1 VNPAIFREYD
11 IRGAA
16 DRDLPDAVVTAIG
29 AAFAAAVAERG
40 GRRVAVG
47 RDCRLTSER
56 IRDALVDGIT
66 GAGLDVLD
74 LGVVPSPLVYFA
86 ADRLEVDGAVVVTGS
101 HNPPADNGLK
111 LLIGG
116 AALHGE
122 AIADLRRRAGSPFA
136 AAASRGVIARHD
148 VAEDYLAFAAASLRL
163 GTRRPRV
170 VLDGG
175 NGAGGP
181 IGARLYRRIG
191 CEVIELYCDMDG
203 RFPNHHPDPTVEANL
218 EALRR
223 AVADSGAELGV
234 ALDGDG
240 DRIGVVD
247 GRGRVIWGDQL
258 MLLLGRDLLAE
269 VPGATFIGEVKCS
282 QAMYDGLAAAGGRPI
297 MWKVGHSLIKAKM
310 KETGA
315 VLAGE
320 MSGHLF
326 FAHRYLGFDD
336 GAYAGARVIELL
348 SRSPASLAE
357 RFDELP
363 ETESTPERRRPCPD
377 AEKAAI
383 VARVATTLRERPD
396 VREVIEIDGVRAV
409 FDGGWGLVR
418 ASNTQA
424 ALAIRCEAA
433 TAERLAEI
441 EAAIEAALA
450 AAGGES

>member
-1 VNPAIFREYD
+1 
-11 IRGAA
+11 
-16 DRDLPDAVVTAIG
+16 
-29 AAFAAAVAERG
+29 
-40 GRRVAVG
+40 
-47 RDCRLTSER
+47 
-56 IRDALVDGIT
+56 
-66 GAGLDVLD
+66 
-74 LGVVPSPLVYFA
+74 
-86 ADRLEVDGAVVVTGS
+86 
-101 HNPPADNGLK
+101 
-111 LLIGG
+111 
-116 AALHGE
+116 
-122 AIADLRRRAGSPFA
+122 
-136 AAASRGVIARHD
+136 
-148 VAEDYLAFAAASLRL
+148 
-163 GTRRPRV
+163 
-170 VLDGG
+170 
-175 NGAGGP
+175 
-181 IGARLYRRIG
+181 
-191 CEVIELYCDMDG
+191 
-203 RFPNHHPDPTVEANL
+203 
-218 EALRR
+218 
-223 AVADSGAELGV
+223 
-234 ALDGDG
+234 
-240 DRIGVVD
+240 
-247 GRGRVIWGDQL
+247 
-258 MLLLGRDLLAE
+258 
-269 VPGATFIGEVKCS
+269 
-282 QAMYDGLAAAGGRPI
+282 
-297 MWKVGHSLIKAKM
+297 M